1 MSYSRRLRTE
11 LPPGQSTYLWGPRK
25 VGKSTMLRESFPDS
39 LSFDLLDSQI
49 RFELLKRPSLLREW
63 IAAAPAEKQSRPIII
78 DEVQK
83 VPDLLEEIQFLIESR
98 RLSFIL
104 CGSSARKL
112 RRGQANLLGGRA
124 WRMEMFPLVSAEVP
138 DLDLLRALRHGLIP
152 SHYLSAQPNRS
163 LRAYLDDYLKEE
175 IAAEALTRNL
185 GSFAR
190 FLDLVGIMNTE
201 MVNYTS
207 IASEVQ
213 VDAKTVKSYFEIL
226 VDTLLGRFIEP
237 LPAKPGSRKALVVTP
252 KFYLFDPGVAR
263 ALRRV
268 DIGAI
273 KGAEAGHLFETFI
286 AHELFSA
293 RSYLESEI
301 PIHFYRTRSG
311 AEVDFVLNGGTVAIE
326 AKISSHVRAEDLRS
340 LNAFLEERRATRAIV
355 VCTEERARVVE
366 QADQRRIEILPWR
379 EFCSQLWAGQ
389 ILA

>member
-1 MSYSRRLRTE
+1 MSYTRRLRTE

-25 VGKSTMLRESFPDS
+25 VGKSTMLREAFAGS

-49 RFELLKRPSLLREW
+49 RFDLLKRPNLLREW
-63 IAAAPAEKQSRPIII
+63 IAAAPLEQQRLPIII

-83 VPDLLEEIQFLIESR
+83 VPELLEEIQFLIESR

-138 DLDLLRALRHGLIP
+138 DFDLLRALRHGLIP
-152 SHYLSAQPNRS
+152 SHYLSPQPNRS

-201 MVNYTS
+201 IVNYTN
-207 IASEVQ
+207 IASEVH

-237 LPAKPGSRKALVVTP
+237 LTTKQGSRKALVVTP

-268 DIGAI
+268 DISAV

-286 AHELFSA
+286 AHELFAA
-293 RSYLESEI
+293 RAYLDCDVKVN
-301 PIHFYRTRSG
+301 FYRTRGG
-311 AEVDFVLNGGTVAIE
+311 AEIDFLLDGGRVAIE

-340 LNAFLEERRATRAIV
+340 LNAFLDEHPETRALV

-366 QADQRRIEILPWR
+366 LGKRRIEILPWR
-379 EFCSQLWAGQ
+379 DFCRQLWAGQ